1 MERDNMY
8 NYLIGTC
15 VEIMPDHITLDVN
28 HIGFQVYTPNAYE
41 FHLNEETK
49 VHVHHYVREDAIL
62 LYGFK
67 TKEAKGLFFKLLSF
81 KGICPKNA
89 MAILATGN
97 VQDVIGAI
105 EIGNVK
111 FLSKFPG
118 IGPKASQ
125 QIILDLKGKLNV
137 EQDHI
142 FRHDTI
148 REVEEALESLGY
160 KSKEIKKAVKNLD
173 GSKPTEQLLKDAL
186 SNMLQ

>member
-1 MERDNMY
+1 MY
-8 NYLIGTC
+8 NYLKGT
-15 VEIMPDHITLDVN
+15 VAEIMPDHITLDV
-28 HIGFQVYTPNAYE
+28 HQVGYQIFTPNAYE
-41 FHLNEETK
+41 FHLNEESK

-67 TKEAKGLFFKLLSF
+67 TKEAKELFIKLLSV
-81 KGICPKNA
+81 KGIGPKSA

-97 VQDVIGAI
+97 VDDVIGAI

-137 EQDHI
+137 EQDPI
-142 FRHDTI
+142 FLHDNI

-160 KSKEIKKAVKNLD
+160 KTKEIKKAVKNLD
-173 GSKPTEQLLKDAL
+173 GSKPTDQLLKDAL
-186 SNMLQ
+186 SKMLQ